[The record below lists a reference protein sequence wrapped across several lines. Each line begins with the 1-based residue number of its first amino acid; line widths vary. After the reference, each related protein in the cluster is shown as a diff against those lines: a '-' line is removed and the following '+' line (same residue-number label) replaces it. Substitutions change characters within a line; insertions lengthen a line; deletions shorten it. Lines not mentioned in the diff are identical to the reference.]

1 MRCYHYIMGV
11 VTQHK
16 SILIR
21 LSPDTHQGLR
31 LYADARQTSVQR
43 VLAGMIER
51 FLADE
56 GRQALIAMQAK
67 RQREMQAVMDD
78 MEEGEWP

>member
-11 VTQHK
+11 VTQRK

-21 LSPDTHQGLR
+21 LTPGLHQGLR

-43 VLAGMIER
+43 VLEGMIER

-56 GRQALIAMQAK
+56 GRQALIAMQAR
-67 RQREMQAVMDD
+67 RQREAQEEMDD